1 MKVSIITTTMNSE
14 ATVADT
20 LNCVKGQ
27 SYENIEHII
36 IDGNSSDRTLGI
48 VNQYD
53 HIAKIISEPDKGI
66 YDAMN
71 KGISECTGDIIAILN
86 SDDVYVDSNVIRNIV
101 NAFQTQNVDSV
112 YGNLVYVD
120 QHDLNKKVR
129 TWISKPYKKSNWL
142 FGWMPPHP
150 SFFVKREVYEEHGGF
165 NTSLRSAADYEIM
178 LRFLYKRNISVH
190 YINEVLVKMRRGGV
204 SNSSFLNR
212 IRANKE
218 DRMAWKKN
226 DLQSYFFT
234 TSLKPIRKVHQFFI

>member
-1 MKVSIITTTMNSE
+1 MNSE

-20 LNCVKGQ
+20 MKSVLGQ

-36 IDGNSSDRTLGI
+36 VDGNSTDRTLSI

-53 HIAKIISEPDKGI
+53 HVAQIVSEPDKGI

-71 KGISECTGDIIAILN
+71 KGISLCTGDVIAILN
-86 SDDVYVDSNVIRNIV
+86 SDDVYNDSNVIQNVV
-101 NAFQTQNVDSV
+101 NAFQSQDVDSV
-112 YGNLVYVD
+112 YGDLVYVD
-120 QHDLNKKVR
+120 QFDLNKKVR

-150 SFFVKREVYEEHGGF
+150 SFFVKREVYNEHGYF
-165 NTSLRSAADYEIM
+165 NTNLRSAADYEIM

-204 SNSSFLNR
+204 SNSSLWNR

-218 DRMAWKKN
+218 DRMAWKDN
-226 DLQSYFFT
+226 NLQSYFFT